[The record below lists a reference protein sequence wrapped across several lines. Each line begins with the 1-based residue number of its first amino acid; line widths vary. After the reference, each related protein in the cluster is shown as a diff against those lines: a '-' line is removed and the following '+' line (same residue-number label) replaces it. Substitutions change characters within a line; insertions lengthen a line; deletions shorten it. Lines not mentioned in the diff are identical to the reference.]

1 MRRQPRARGVA
12 AALMRFL
19 FHVVVFV
26 GGALFVVIRTWQS
39 TRSRLQTT
47 LAAILFAAIIRII
60 STQQR
65 LARRR
70 RMSESL
76 PRYYDSR
83 GTTAL

>member
-12 AALMRFL
+12 AALARFL

-26 GGALFVVIRTWQS
+26 GGALFVVTRTWQRTHS
-39 TRSRLQTT
+39 HLQTT
-47 LAAILFAAIIRII
+47 LAAVLFAAIVKIV
-60 STQQR
+60 STRQR
-65 LARRR
+65 LAHRRNLR
-70 RMSESL
+70 DAL

>member
-1 MRRQPRARGVA
+1 MRRQPRVHGVA
-12 AALMRFL
+12 AALGRFM

-26 GGALFVVIRTWQS
+26 GGALFVVLRTWQR
-39 TRSRLQTT
+39 THSRTQTT
-47 LAAILFAAIIRII
+47 LAAVLFAAIVKII
-60 STQQR
+60 STRQR

-70 RMSESL
+70 KMSESL